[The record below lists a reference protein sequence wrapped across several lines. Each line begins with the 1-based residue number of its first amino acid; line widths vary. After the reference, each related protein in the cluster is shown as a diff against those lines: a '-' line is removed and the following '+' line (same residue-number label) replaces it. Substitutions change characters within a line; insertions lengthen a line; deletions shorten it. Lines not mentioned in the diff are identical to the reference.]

1 MYPKE
6 IGWKWVYWVNR
17 ALDGGKRRVFV
28 NSVIHIQVPQN
39 SGNVTGNIQHLYY
52 ACQPL
57 NAVTVKKKMKHITH
71 HRGKDADFL
80 IVKSGGVHND
90 PCGLEV

>member
-57 NAVTVKKKMKHITH
+57 NAVTVKKKNETH
-71 HRGKDADFL
+71 NTLQGKRCRFSDCQVRRCA
-80 IVKSGGVHND
+80 
-90 PCGLEV
+90 